1 MADKMESFLA
11 ARATINTE
19 VARAAWNDDAFRR
32 SLVADPKAVIAKRL
46 GQPLPA
52 GITVTVH
59 EESPTHF
66 HLVIPTKPDQNT
78 ELSDEELEQVA
89 GGASPAALTILPAFG
104 ILTAFAAPGI
114 AMSVNNA
121 ARGGSGKFW

>member
-1 MADKMESFLA
+1 MPDIRYVHLLPVGKERLDMADKMESFLA

-66 HLVIPTKPDQNT
+66 HLVIPAKPDQNAA
-78 ELSDEELEQVA
+78 LSDEEKWS
-89 GGASPAALTILPAFG
+89 ASSLPTSRTRARSIFHSATVPA
-104 ILTAFAAPGI
+104 
-114 AMSVNNA
+114 
-121 ARGGSGKFW
+121 

>member
-104 ILTAFAAPGI
+104 IMTAAIAPGI
-114 AMSVNNA
+114 GMSAANAVN
-121 ARGGSGKFW
+121 GGNGKWW